1 MSVSWR
7 PSPAAAAAR
16 TTAGS
21 PRPPRGSAPSC
32 GGGERLVY
40 GRRRH
45 PVVAF
50 RRPGRDRIAR
60 FGLVNVNGVE
70 TVFAVRGIS

>member
-1 MSVSWR
+1 V
-7 PSPAAAAAR
+7 AAL
-16 TTAGS
+16 AG
-21 PRPPRGSAPSC
+21 C
-32 GGGERLVY
+32 GGGAHDGGVAATTARVCAQLRPGANVSY
-40 GRRRH
+40 TAVVRR